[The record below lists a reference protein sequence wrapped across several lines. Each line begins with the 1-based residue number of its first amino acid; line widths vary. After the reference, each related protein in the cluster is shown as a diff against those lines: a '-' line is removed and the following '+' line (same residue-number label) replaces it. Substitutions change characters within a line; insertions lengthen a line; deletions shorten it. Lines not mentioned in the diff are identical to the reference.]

1 MAGRQNVCVAAHVL
15 IVGRLSP
22 QSAGVRGA
30 SFAAGQTYFRAV
42 ERAGGVPLM
51 VPPLPSLADRL
62 PDLLDRVDAVVLHG
76 GGDVDPRRYGQEPTA
91 DELYGI
97 VPEHDEVELDVVRLT
112 LGADKPLLAIC
123 RGMQVLNVALGGD
136 LVQHIGSE
144 DHWFVEHPVTLDA
157 HSHLAR
163 ALRTERPA
171 ACHSVHHQA
180 VGRLGDGL
188 RLVARADDGL
198 PEAVEVTSAGWAVG
212 VQWHPED
219 TAAHDAEQQALF
231 DELLAR
237 AGSRGAPS

>member
-1 MAGRQNVCVAAHVL
+1 VAGRQNVCVAAHVL

-97 VPEHDEVELDVVRLT
+97 VPEHDEVELAVVHAALA
-112 LGADKPLLAIC
+112 ADLPTLAIC
-123 RGMQVLNVALGGD
+123 RGMQVMNVAMGGT

-144 DHWFVEHPVTLDA
+144 DHWLRKHPVQ
-157 HSHLAR
+157 LAPGSRLASAIGATR
-163 ALRTERPA
+163 AE

-180 VGRLGDGL
+180 VARLGAGL
-188 RLVARADDGL
+188 TLTATADDGM
-198 PEAVEVTSAGWAVG
+198 PEGFEVDDARWFVG

-219 TAAHDAEQQALF
+219 TAERDTQQQVLF
-231 DELLAR
+231 DELIRQAQ
-237 AGSRGAPS
+237 P